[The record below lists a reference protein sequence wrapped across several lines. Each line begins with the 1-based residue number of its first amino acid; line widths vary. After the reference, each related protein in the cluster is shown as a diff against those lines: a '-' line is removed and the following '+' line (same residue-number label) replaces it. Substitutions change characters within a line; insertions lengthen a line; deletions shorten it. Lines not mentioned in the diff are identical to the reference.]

1 MEVGSGSTPGITR
14 RMSKRKMDLSMS
26 DPDDLPLFRPRMGG
40 GRKNTS
46 RNERASFRGALLARI
61 ARGARGAGRIAA
73 RSRVAVRQPEASA
86 RRVVVK
92 AHVVR
97 MNPSGAKAAALHLR
111 YIAREGVE
119 KDGSKGVP
127 YAVDGPARTEAFEQ
141 PRPGERHQ
149 FRLIVSPEDAA
160 ELDLTAYVGRF
171 MARVERDLDRK
182 LEWLAVNHY
191 NTDHPHAHIVI
202 RGVDRRG
209 RELRLDRGYV
219 SNGLRWCA
227 QAIATEELGPRL
239 DHEIE
244 RAHAKEVAQE
254 RFTLLDRELERRAV
268 DSHVEVPSR
277 RRLGRIDESTLV
289 ARLEHLE
296 ALRLAERVSPSLWSL
311 REGWQGQLREM
322 GSRGDI
328 LKQMHAA
335 LSGDPAR
342 YRILGEGQALAPEA
356 GTART
361 VIGRVAR
368 KGLSDELTGRLYAV
382 IETPTGHGYHVPLDP
397 RSAEELR
404 PGDLVSLVTRPERA
418 LRAVDRRIADAAR
431 AQGGVFALEGGGDAR
446 VGAVR
451 RRLRELERLGLVG
464 AAGPDRWTVPPN
476 LLEALEARHSS
487 APTTHRLFI
496 RKEPLSLPEAIQH
509 RAPTWLDR
517 IDPVALAPYG
527 FGSELRSA
535 LHERRGALYSLRVA
549 GHDPDRAAS
558 RRERERRAVGEQMA
572 ALLGQ
577 AFLLRAPEGFRGRV
591 QIQGSPS
598 GDSYALVSDGSRF
611 AMLPTSTTLRA
622 LEGVAVVVSRD
633 SNGGLV
639 VRPEPDRG
647 IGS

>member
-1 MEVGSGSTPGITR
+1 
-14 RMSKRKMDLSMS
+14 
-26 DPDDLPLFRPRMGG
+26 
-40 GRKNTS
+40 
-46 RNERASFRGALLARI
+46 
-61 ARGARGAGRIAA
+61 
-73 RSRVAVRQPEASA
+73 
-86 RRVVVK
+86 VVVK

-97 MNPSGAKAAALHLR
+97 MNPRGAKAAALHLR

-127 YAVDGPARTEAFEQ
+127 YTADGPARTEAFEQ
-141 PRPGERHQ
+141 PRAGERNQ

-202 RGVDRRG
+202 RGVDRHG
-209 RELRLDRGYV
+209 RELRLDRGYI

-227 QAIATEELGPRL
+227 QEIATEELGPRL
-239 DHEIE
+239 DRDVE
-244 RAHAKEVAQE
+244 RTHAKEVTQE
-254 RFTLLDRELERRAV
+254 RFTSLDRELERRTV
-268 DSHVEVPSR
+268 ESHVEVPSWR
-277 RRLGRIDESTLV
+277 RPGRIEESMLV

-296 ALRLAERVSPSLWSL
+296 GLRLAERVSPSLWSL

-368 KGLSDELTGRLYAV
+368 KGLSDELAGRFYAV
-382 IETPTGHGYHVPLDP
+382 IETPTGHGYRVPLDP

-418 LRAVDRRIADAAR
+418 IRAVDRRIADGAR
-431 AQGGVFALEGGGDAR
+431 AQGGVFALEGGDAR

-451 RRLRELERLGLVG
+451 HRLRELERLGLVG
-464 AAGPDRWTVPPN
+464 VAGPDRWTVPPH
-476 LLEALEARHSS
+476 LLEALEARHRP
-487 APTTHRLFI
+487 APTTYRLFI

-509 RAPTWLDR
+509 AGLVWLDR
-517 IDPVALAPYG
+517 IDPAALAPYG
-527 FGSELRSA
+527 FGAHLRRA
-535 LHERRGALYSLRVA
+535 LCERRGVLHSLGVA
-549 GHDPDRAAS
+549 GHGPDRAAL
-558 RRERERRAVGEQMA
+558 RHERERRAVGEQMA

-577 AFLLRAPEGFRGRV
+577 AFLVRAPERFRGRV
-591 QIQGSPS
+591 QMHMSPS

-611 AMLPTSTTLRA
+611 AVLPTSTTLRA
-622 LEGVAVVVSRD
+622 LKGVAVVVSRD